1 MRKIAGDKEISSGTT
16 PKGKPF
22 VRTTD
27 ENGQTVILREDSSD
41 GRITLEVQEI
51 GGHERIKIRYND

>member
-1 MRKIAGDKEISSGTT
+1 M
-16 PKGKPF
+16 

-41 GRITLEVQEI
+41 GRITLEVQDKVKGSPEA
-51 GGHERIKIRYND
+51 IKIRYND